1 MRAEAAPNSSHEE
14 LRQEPR
20 PASAAT
26 PGPSFDFGDER
37 VALRLPDG
45 CGEIWACSENGDP
58 PSISTTGTRL
68 TLGLQQVGVL
78 AEPPPCQGPRPTFET
93 AATFCCALH
102 APIAAAHEVTIHE
115 TASSETSH

>member
-14 LRQEPR
+14 LRQEPS
-20 PASAAT
+20 PASAGTAA
-26 PGPSFDFGDER
+26 PSFDFGDER
-37 VALRLPDG
+37 VALRLADG
-45 CGEIWACSENGDP
+45 CGEIWACCENGDS

-68 TLGLQQVGVL
+68 SLGLQQVGVL

-102 APIAAAHEVTIHE
+102 APIAAALEVPIHE